1 MSNLE
6 TTLQTTLDVLTSFYY
21 SVGGKEEQEQ
31 VKEEVKKEDKPK
43 DSLDFKTSLV
53 NTVNPIIEMLDKKNQ
68 DYGNSYKNLLKKF
81 NLIPFVI
88 HAQEKLDRIN
98 SILFNEKGPNFEALE
113 DSLKDL
119 LGYTLLTLN
128 FYEHK

>member
-1 MSNLE
+1 MIKDLK
-6 TTLQTTLDVLTSFYY
+6 TTLDVLTSFYY
-21 SVGGKEEQEQ
+21 SVGGKEKQNQ
-31 VKEEVKKEDKPK
+31 VKEEVKKEASR
-43 DSLDFKTSLV
+43 DSSDFKMSLV
-53 NTVNPIIEMLDKKNQ
+53 NTVNPIIEMLAKKNQ

-81 NLIPFVI
+81 NLVPFVI
-88 HAQEKLDRIN
+88 HTQEKLDRIN
-98 SILFNEKGPNFEALE
+98 SILFNEKGPNFETLE